1 MVWDIQTLIID
12 IISCYNYNSGMVESK
27 EYNMRDT
34 FKEDIHMINVM
45 PSDEISVNWNWR
57 QEHSWI

>member
-34 FKEDIHMINVM
+34 FKEDIHMRNVM
-45 PSDEISVNWNWR
+45 PSDEISVKGNW
-57 QEHSWI
+57 